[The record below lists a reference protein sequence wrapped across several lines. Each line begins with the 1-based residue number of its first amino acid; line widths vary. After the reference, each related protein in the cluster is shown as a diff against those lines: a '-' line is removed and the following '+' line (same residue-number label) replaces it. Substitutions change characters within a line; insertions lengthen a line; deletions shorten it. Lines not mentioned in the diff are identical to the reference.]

1 MAAIAIT
8 VFRDIGALS
17 SPDIHP
23 PCVMLG
29 PRSEWRLNA
38 LQRKCGD
45 CARATDADT
54 SCFVTPII
62 AFRTIGNEA
71 GVDRRAREM
80 TIALVR
86 DLQASVVSA

>member
-17 SPDIHP
+17 SQDIHP

-45 CARATDADT
+45 VASRAYDG
-54 SCFVTPII
+54 
-62 AFRTIGNEA
+62 R
-71 GVDRRAREM
+71 
-80 TIALVR
+80 
-86 DLQASVVSA
+86 

>member
-17 SPDIHP
+17 SQDIHP

-45 CARATDADT
+45 VALRVCATHADT
-54 SCFVTPII
+54 SCRVTRSLPS
-62 AFRTIGNEA
+62 AFDAHSGMPFPDA
-71 GVDRRAREM
+71 RAKLIESLM
-80 TIALVR
+80 ILLEK
-86 DLQASVVSA
+86 D

>member
-1 MAAIAIT
+1 VAAIAIT

-17 SPDIHP
+17 SQDIHP

-45 CARATDADT
+45 VASRAYDG
-54 SCFVTPII
+54 
-62 AFRTIGNEA
+62 R
-71 GVDRRAREM
+71 
-80 TIALVR
+80 
-86 DLQASVVSA
+86 